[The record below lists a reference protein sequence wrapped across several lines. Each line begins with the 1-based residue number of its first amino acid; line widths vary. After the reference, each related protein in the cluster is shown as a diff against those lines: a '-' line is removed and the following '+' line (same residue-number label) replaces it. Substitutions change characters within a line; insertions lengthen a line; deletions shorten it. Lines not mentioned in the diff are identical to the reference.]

1 MHRGTF
7 VESAARPGEVAS
19 PLRGEG
25 AVEVLPGGLRVQ
37 GRAVRTTLVNVL
49 TGLTAFVL
57 MVTCVVATVVIA
69 EELALDVPMKAGV
82 ALGLLGVL
90 VGWTGGGWL
99 FARVLPLRAID
110 HTIPFA
116 YLVSGRAVEGG
127 VELASTDPACPGR
140 FTLRTADPGALLAA
154 LEHAKRGR

>member
-7 VESAARPGEVAS
+7 VETATQPGEAAS

-25 AVEVLPGGLRVQ
+25 AVEVLPSGL
-37 GRAVRTTLVNVL
+37 AVRGHALRATLVNVL
-49 TGLTAFVL
+49 AGLSAFVL
-57 MVTCVVATVVIA
+57 MVVCVVAMVMVA
-69 EELALDVPMKAGV
+69 EELAFDMPMKAGA

-99 FARVLPLRAID
+99 FARVLPLRAIE

-154 LEHAKRGR
+154 LEQAKRGR